1 MNYSVEPVVDVQA
14 AQPCTINEMW
24 RRLMQRW
31 RADADRRLAQ
41 SLREEQRPIDPHRF
55 QYLFLASLLDN
66 EQSDAALAGPRRWD
80 EWIGQRR
87 SLCTNERL
95 FLGDFAQ
102 LSASSLDALF
112 DAARQ
117 LTLRYPALIREPEG
131 AGIVMR
137 LSACRPFVQ

>member
-1 MNYSVEPVVDVQA
+1 MNCSAEPVIGTPA
-14 AQPCTINEMW
+14 ALPCTINEMW
-24 RRLMQRW
+24 RHLMLRW

-41 SLREEQRPIDPHRF
+41 SLRDEDRPIAPQRF
-55 QYLFLASLLDN
+55 QFLFLASVLEN
-66 EQSDAALAGPRRWD
+66 EQSDAALAGPQRWQ
-80 EWIGQRR
+80 EWIGERR

-95 FLGDFAQ
+95 FLGEFAQ

-117 LTLRYPALIREPEG
+117 LTLRYPGLIREPEG